1 MTLPAANPRLAYIGN
16 NSTGTYAWTWLVYQ
30 AGDLHVAVLNPQS
43 VLQVLTLGTDY
54 SIQNPILQLDN
65 YSGGNIVLSASG
77 FFAFNNGV
85 LPLGWAIII
94 RRAVSFDQDTTLSSQ
109 GLYDPMSVEGAL
121 DYLTMQTVQLQDA
134 VAHCIQ
140 TPLDD
145 YVAPSQNIGTAALRA
160 GGYVLFDGN
169 GNPYS
174 TPATIPTVPAGGM
187 IVNTG
192 APAVGLSN
200 LGEFLANLV
209 NQTLP
214 LTSTDGVTYSW
225 YSSYGI
231 YAGTLASVIWPH
243 TSTSTTPRIGTTCY
257 QPELPPLYA
266 NIVTASGG
274 ALTMGQLVSGTAGL
288 LLYDGTNWRVL
299 V

>member
-1 MTLPAANPRLAYIGN
+1 
-16 NSTGTYAWTWLVYQ
+16 
-30 AGDLHVAVLNPQS
+30 
-43 VLQVLTLGTDY
+43 
-54 SIQNPILQLDN
+54 
-65 YSGGNIVLSASG
+65 
-77 FFAFNNGV
+77 
-85 LPLGWAIII
+85 
-94 RRAVSFDQDTTLSSQ
+94 
-109 GLYDPMSVEGAL
+109 
-121 DYLTMQTVQLQDA
+121 
-134 VAHCIQ
+134 
-140 TPLDD
+140 
-145 YVAPSQNIGTAALRA
+145 
-160 GGYVLFDGN
+160 
-169 GNPYS
+169 
-174 TPATIPTVPAGGM
+174 M

-231 YAGTLASVIWPH
+231 YAGTLASVIWPY
-243 TSTSTTPRIGTTCY
+243 TSTSTTPRIATTCY

-266 NIVTASGG
+266 NIVTKSGG